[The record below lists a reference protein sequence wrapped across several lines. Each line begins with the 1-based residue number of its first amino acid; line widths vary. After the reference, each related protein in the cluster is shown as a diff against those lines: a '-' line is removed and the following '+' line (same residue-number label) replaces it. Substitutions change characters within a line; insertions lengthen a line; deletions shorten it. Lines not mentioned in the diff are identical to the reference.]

1 MSKRVVVVGGVA
13 GGMSCAARLRRLDE
27 STQITVFEKGND
39 VSFANC
45 GMPYYVGGVIAERGN
60 LLVQTEKILE
70 DRYALDIRTRHEV
83 TRIDRSTK
91 CVEVKDLLTGKVYT
105 EPYDMLVLSP
115 GSEPFRPDIPGIGQP
130 NVYVLNNLA
139 DMDAIHAATTKAKSV
154 CIVGAGFIGLELAEN
169 FRRRGLDVHLVEM
182 LDQVLG
188 PMDKEMTQLL
198 LQELRINGVDV
209 RLGETVA
216 RIDGTKVTL
225 KSGADFE
232 SDFICICTGVR
243 PRSELALEA
252 GIETGPRGHIRVN
265 DKMQTSDPNI
275 YAVGDVVETFDYV
288 TTTPSAIPLAGPANR
303 QGRIA
308 ADVIS
313 GRSSAFP
320 GIMGTSI
327 VKVFNLAAASTGLT
341 EKRLKALGLE
351 YQRVYV
357 HPMQHPKYYP
367 NAQPVSIKLLFS
379 AEGRIYGAQLV
390 GTDGV
395 EPTVNVLATAIRG
408 GLTVYDLEQ
417 LELAYSPQW
426 GGAKHGIN
434 MAGFTAAN
442 VLRGDVELLET
453 ENAPE
458 GIFWLDVRAPEEVEA
473 GTIPGA
479 TVIPVDALRAR
490 VNELPRDK
498 EIGVFCAVGLRG
510 YIAYRYLKQKG
521 FRVRNLNGGFRTWC
535 WYRTDKT
542 GDVASPCCKGN
553 TCASSDPPEP
563 TAEVL
568 LDVCG
573 LQCPGPISKVKQAMD
588 GLREGDV
595 LRVVASDPGF
605 AADIPAWCQ
614 RTGNTLL
621 EVKPEGSTY
630 VARIARGGTAPAT
643 ATRAATGA
651 GTADSKTI
659 VVFSNDLDRAMASFV
674 IANGAAAMG
683 SQVTMFFTFWGLN
696 VLRKPHAPAV
706 AKGFLDRMFGMM
718 MPKGVDRLK
727 LSKLNMGG
735 IGTRLMKYVMKS
747 KNVMSL
753 PELIA
758 SAQAAGIRLV
768 ACSMSMDV
776 MGIKKEE
783 LIDGV
788 EIAGV
793 GNYLGAA
800 SESNVNLFI

>member
-1 MSKRVVVVGGVA
+1 
-13 GGMSCAARLRRLDE
+13 MSCAARLRRLNE
-27 STQITVFEKGND
+27 LAQITVFEKGSD

-45 GMPYYVGGVIAERGN
+45 GMPYYVGGVISERGN
-60 LLVQTEKILE
+60 LLVQTEKTLE
-70 DRYALDIRTRHEV
+70 NRYALDIRTRHEV
-83 TRIDRSTK
+83 IRIDRDRK
-91 CVEVKDLLTGKVYT
+91 CVEVKDLSTGKTYT
-105 EPYDMLVLSP
+105 EPYDILVLSP
-115 GSEPFRPDIPGIGQP
+115 GSEPFRPDIPGISQS
-130 NVYVLNNLA
+130 NVYVLNNLS
-139 DMDAIHAATTKAKSV
+139 DMDAIHAATAKAKNV

-209 RLGETVA
+209 RLGETVS
-216 RIDGTKVTL
+216 RIDGSKITL
-225 KSGADFE
+225 KSGANFE
-232 SDFICICTGVR
+232 SDFVCLCTGVR
-243 PRSELALEA
+243 PRSELAVEA

-265 DKMQTSDPNI
+265 AEMQTSDPNI
-275 YAVGDVVETFDYV
+275 YAVGDAVETLDYV
-288 TTTPSAIPLAGPANR
+288 TDTPCAIPLAGPANR

-320 GIMGTSI
+320 GMMGTSI

-351 YQRVYV
+351 YKRIYV

-367 NAQPVSIKLLFS
+367 NAQPVSIKLLFND
-379 AEGRIYGAQLV
+379 EGKIYGAQVV
-390 GTDGV
+390 GTEGI
-395 EPTVNVLATAIRG
+395 EPTINVLATAIRG

-442 VLRGDVELLET
+442 VLRGDVELVEV
-453 ENAPE
+453 EDAPE

-479 TVIPVDALRAR
+479 TVIPLDALRAR

-510 YIAYRYLKQKG
+510 YIAYRYLKQQG

-535 WYRTDKT
+535 WYRTEKT
-542 GDVASPCCKGN
+542 GEVTPPCCRGN
-553 TCASSDPPEP
+553 TCASSDPPAP
-563 TAEVL
+563 ADEVL

-588 GLREGDV
+588 GLREGEV

-605 AADIPAWCQ
+605 AADIPAWCR

-621 EVKPEGSTY
+621 DVKPEANTY
-630 VARIARGGTAPAT
+630 VARIARGNAAATAPSTVTSAVG
-643 ATRAATGA
+643 GA
-651 GTADSKTI
+651 ADSKTI
-659 VVFSNDLDRAMASFV
+659 VVFSNELDRAMAAFV

-768 ACSMSMDV
+768 ACAMSMDV